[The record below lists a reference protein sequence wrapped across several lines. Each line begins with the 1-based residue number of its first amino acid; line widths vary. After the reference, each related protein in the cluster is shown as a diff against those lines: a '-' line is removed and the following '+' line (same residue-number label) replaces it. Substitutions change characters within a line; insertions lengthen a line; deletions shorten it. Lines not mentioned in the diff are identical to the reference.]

1 MNDFRPTLILAAV
14 CCVFMLV
21 QETSPFPV
29 NGAIPESDVKKE
41 VQTQPEEFRDKFIK
55 PITTMLGTETT
66 NKILNDTT
74 FIVKEAA
81 GKIVTRVGSDVAG
94 EVAGKKLVQVATAL
108 LT

>member
-1 MNDFRPTLILAAV
+1 MFDLRPILILAAV
-14 CCVFMLV
+14 CCVFTLV

-29 NGAIPESDVKKE
+29 NGAISDVEKE
-41 VQTQPEEFRDKFIK
+41 VQTRPEEFRDKFIK
-55 PITTMLGTETT
+55 PITKILGNETT
-66 NKILNDTT
+66 NKIFNDTT

-81 GKIVTRVGSDVAG
+81 GKIATRVGSDVAG